1 MRFNFILINPPY
13 NNLGPKITRRLIE
26 EVDFGYIVNLM
37 PANNYR
43 RYEKDFKLYQ
53 FVDIRSMTP
62 VIDGF
67 RDAAVT
73 THIALINKE
82 RSVYLSEAE
91 FEIENYT
98 DKSLIKYFYG
108 NRQKSH
114 YAIDTN
120 FAYLRIDR
128 AETLTPETSFII
140 GVRDISHGHMPY
152 SRTNMQY
159 KWNVEKSVDAAYLI
173 ANQGKHRSNKYD
185 KEAING
191 LTVNSI
197 EFKTPKEKENFS
209 NFVYSEEGFRFI
221 SKVFTAVNCDGLV
234 KEGKVFPKV
243 SWERKWTVEELLRE
257 YEYTEQE
264 IQEVMDDLKNF
275 RGMDNE

>member
-1 MRFNFILINPPY
+1 MKFDIIIANPPY
-13 NNLGPKITRRLIE
+13 GRIGNEITQGIVDNIE
-26 EVDFGYIVNLM
+26 WEIYVNLM
-37 PANNYR
+37 PANDYR
-43 RYEKDFKLYQ
+43 RFNKSNKLYQ
-53 FVDIRSMTP
+53 FVDINSIKVVRA
-62 VIDGF
+62 GF
-67 RDAAVT
+67 KNAAVT
-73 THIALINKE
+73 TMMCKVNKA

-98 DKSLIKYFYG
+98 DKSLKKYFYETRKR
-108 NRQKSH
+108 NH

-140 GVRDISHGHMPY
+140 GVRDIGHGHMPY

-209 NFVYSEEGFRFI
+209 NFVYSDEGFRFI
-221 SKVFTAVNCDGLV
+221 SKVFTAVNCDGSVQL
-234 KEGKVFPKV
+234 GKVFPKV
-243 SWERKWTVEELLRE
+243 SWTKSQTVQSILKD
-257 YEYTEQE
+257 YGYTPKE
-264 IQEVMDDLKNF
+264 IDEVTSDLKNF